1 MSEDTSRQGEYRIFG
16 PPGTG
21 KTTTLVRNIR
31 KAAEKYGGASVLC
44 ASFTKT
50 AAVNL
55 LQAVQKDGISIP
67 DANVGTIHSLCY
79 RGLGSP
85 KLAETEIAD
94 FNAGA
99 PSNYHL
105 SKSMGAAVR
114 GKMED
119 AGAEL
124 ADEDTSKQTAD
135 EIFHEYNL
143 LRNKLVPDE
152 MMPKRVR
159 DWAQHWEKWK
169 ADNELLDFTDL
180 LEQGVRQMLYAPNN
194 ADILFV
200 DEAQDLTPLQF
211 KLVRTWGKH
220 TRFYIVSGDDD
231 QCQPAGTMVE
241 TPGGPVPIEDLKE
254 DDDVLVYAQNDSHIY
269 GRRGGFYISSCG
281 RRQFTGLLHTVVC
294 DGRTTRATPNHIWLA
309 RWDKTA
315 VAGKVCVYLMQRG
328 DRFRV
333 GWCKVM
339 RADGCLHFGVRAH
352 LENADRAWILDVFDA
367 PGEASIMESYVS
379 ARFGLTTATFRPFDG
394 THYSAA
400 GLEKLYGLLRDTTDQ
415 YSRAN
420 RCLEYFSRDID
431 LPFWDAED
439 ARIHRGGSAI
449 LQVRTANLLP
459 GLMLL
464 PVHVEAS
471 AHAWRQLQYNTTN
484 NVSDL
489 TVYSLDV
496 RRHHTYIA
504 DGIITH
510 NCLFS
515 FTGASTGPLL
525 DKNIDPSHIRILS
538 QSYRVPAAVH
548 RLANSWIKRTSVRQA
563 KEYKPRDFEGKL
575 TFSGATFKN
584 PSPLRH
590 KVEDTL
596 AEGKTF
602 MFLVSAKYQLRSII
616 KSLKDWGIPFHN
628 PYRESA
634 GDWNPIRKTQVE
646 RLKSFLHPEG
656 PEYGG
661 HKLWSP
667 DQLKHWTEACAVAGL
682 LVRGGRTAIE
692 KYAKRE
698 AWDADGLLDLYAA
711 AFIPEELDKSMF
723 RDVNWLIQHLDP
735 KRRTGHAYLAHLK
748 ALHGEAVWDEKPR
761 CVVGSIHSVKGG
773 QADVVALF
781 QDIPPSAFTAAQDRD
796 PATRAAAKDA
806 IIRQYYV
813 GMTRAREELIICS
826 AATQFTVEVVG

>member
-231 QCQPAGTMVE
+231 Q
-241 TPGGPVPIEDLKE
+241 
-254 DDDVLVYAQNDSHIY
+254 
-269 GRRGGFYISSCG
+269 
-281 RRQFTGLLHTVVC
+281 LL
-294 DGRTTRATPNHIWLA
+294 
-309 RWDKTA
+309 
-315 VAGKVCVYLMQRG
+315 
-328 DRFRV
+328 
-333 GWCKVM
+333 
-339 RADGCLHFGVRAH
+339 FG
-352 LENADRAWILDVFDA
+352 
-367 PGEASIMESYVS
+367 
-379 ARFGLTTATFRPFDG
+379 
-394 THYSAA
+394 
-400 GLEKLYGLLRDTTDQ
+400 
-415 YSRAN
+415 
-420 RCLEYFSRDID
+420 
-431 LPFWDAED
+431 
-439 ARIHRGGSAI
+439 
-449 LQVRTANLLP
+449 
-459 GLMLL
+459 
-464 PVHVEAS
+464 
-471 AHAWRQLQYNTTN
+471 
-484 NVSDL
+484 
-489 TVYSLDV
+489 
-496 RRHHTYIA
+496 
-504 DGIITH
+504 
-510 NCLFS
+510 

-525 DKNIDPSHIRILS
+525 DKNIDPSHIRVLS
-538 QSYRVPAAVH
+538 QSYRVPVAVH

-602 MFLVSAKYQLRSII
+602 MFLVSAKYQLRAII

-667 DQLKHWTEACAVAGL
+667 DQLKHWTEACAAAGL
-682 LVRGGRTAIE
+682 LVRGGKTAIE
-692 KYAKRE
+692 KYAKQE
-698 AWDADGLLDLYAA
+698 AWDADGLLDLYAS